1 MMAVIPDKDTS
12 ERDAEGV
19 HKSKLLLNVSH
30 MCDKSRAEAQNA
42 GLSICVNR
50 TRRYGAIIHKC

>member
-1 MMAVIPDKDTS
+1 MAVIPDKDTL

-19 HKSKLLLNVSH
+19 HKSKLNVSH

-42 GLSICVNR
+42 GLSIRVSR
-50 TRRYGAIIHKC
+50 TRRYDAIIHKC